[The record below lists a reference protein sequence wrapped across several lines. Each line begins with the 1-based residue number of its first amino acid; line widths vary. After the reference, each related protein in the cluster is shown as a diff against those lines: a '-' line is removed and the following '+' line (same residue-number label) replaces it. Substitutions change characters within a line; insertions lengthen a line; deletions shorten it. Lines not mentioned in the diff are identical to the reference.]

1 MVCPKAMLCGNHC
14 LHRHL
19 LAARAARL
27 RPYELDVSPL
37 AARHRAH
44 CDYRTRRD
52 RTPCAYKQ
60 SSEQFEN
67 QSWIVAFHTAVRGA
81 LCRRR
86 RGKEWRRCQGRI
98 GEGRVVASAI
108 SELLT
113 VIHNRAS
120 QSSSSAPKICVVS
133 ASCSLTSKNRSPTL
147 WRK

>member
-1 MVCPKAMLCGNHC
+1 MVCPKAMLCGRRC

-19 LAARAARL
+19 PATRAARL
-27 RPYELDVSPL
+27 RPYELDVPPH
-37 AARHRAH
+37 ATRHRAH

-67 QSWIVAFHTAVRGA
+67 QSWLMVFHTAARNA

-86 RGKEWRRCQGRI
+86 RAKEWRRCQGRI
-98 GEGRVVASAI
+98 GKSRVVPSAI
-108 SELLT
+108 GELLT

-133 ASCSLTSKNRSPTL
+133 GSCSLTSKNRSPTH